1 MRYFTR
7 RILAAATPVAAA
19 AALGACRSATAPR
32 GPVVVTLA
40 AAPTSVLAGDTVHLL
55 GIAYN
60 PTADTVFAGYGCA
73 PGIEFYAAAPA
84 APARSLYAG
93 LAFTCEFKDSN
104 ALAPGETDS
113 VAFAWHTPLAVGVFR
128 FWAGLSSRD
137 GLGSPS
143 AALPITVR

>member
-1 MRYFTR
+1 MRYLAR
-7 RILAAATPVAAA
+7 RFVAVATPVAAA

-73 PGIEFYAAAPA
+73 PGIDFYAAAQGGA
-84 APARSLYAG
+84 ARSLYAG

-113 VAFAWHTPLAVGVFR
+113 VAFAWRTPAAIGVYQVR
-128 FWAGLSSRD
+128 AGLGSSD
-137 GLGSPS
+137 GLRSPS
-143 AALPITVR
+143 AALRITVR